1 MKNETNNTNIIEGRN
16 PVIEAIRSGRSID
29 KLLIQTGEKN
39 GSIRKVIALAKEK
52 KIVITEADKAKL
64 DKMGIYYGEDWI
76 TLQKNSKAK
85 KKAAKKLGLTT
96 KNYDCEYE
104 LSVSK

>member
-1 MKNETNNTNIIEGRN
+1 MRG
-16 PVIEAIRSGRSID
+16 
-29 KLLIQTGEKN
+29 L
-39 GSIRKVIALAKEK
+39 ALAECAWSRSRDYNEFLERL
-52 KIVITEADKAKL
+52 EANKAKL